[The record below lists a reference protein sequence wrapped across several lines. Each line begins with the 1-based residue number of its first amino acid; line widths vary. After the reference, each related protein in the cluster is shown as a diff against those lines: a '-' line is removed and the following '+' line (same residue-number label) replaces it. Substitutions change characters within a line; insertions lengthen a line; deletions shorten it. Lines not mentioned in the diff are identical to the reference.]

1 MAGRAPNPRLTLFDK
16 YQMPDDGG
24 NCGPLRRLSTRRGGR
39 GGRGRCRMISKT
51 RDRAT
56 GSELLQ
62 NKMKK
67 WIDRKVDLMEEVTD
81 RSERVFSNGLLFF
94 EENFNNSYEDFVDF
108 MMHIVLSVV
117 IFPDSRDDIMSEL
130 LRLSRTGDRSVVA
143 DVHRR
148 LTALQASIP
157 TEEQFFNY
165 NHLTNPKSFNMPPCD
180 RAGDNRIRIRS
191 DRGRHQC
198 ILAYRRPAQ
207 ASGFEQYTDYLL
219 DMMTDSNPINIF
231 FDKAK
236 YDLVTDAVIDVFGE
250 IDTWPLDDSDSD
262 SSGSGGAGSD
272 SDSSGRGGG
281 GAGSGYDSSSDDEPP
296 RPRSPILR
304 PRSSNDGLGMR
315 YSTRNRRA
323 RTRSQTKNA
332 RKISGGDRGR
342 GNGRGRGRGRR

>member
-1 MAGRAPNPRLTLFDK
+1 MAGRAPNPRLTLFDR

-24 NCGPLRRLSTRRGGR
+24 NCGPLRRLSNRRGGR

-56 GSELLQ
+56 GYELLQ

-67 WIDRKVDLMEEVTD
+67 WIDRKVNLMEEMTD
-81 RSERVFSNGLLFF
+81 RSQAVFSNGLLYF

-117 IFPDSRDDIMSEL
+117 IFPDSRDNIMREL
-130 LRLSRTGDRSVVA
+130 LRLSQTDDRIVVA

-148 LTALQASIP
+148 LIALLASIP

-219 DMMTDSNPINIF
+219 DMMTDHNPINIF

-236 YDLVTDAVIDVFGE
+236 YDLVTDAAIDVFGE
-250 IDTWPLDDSDSD
+250 IDRWPLDDLDSDGSGGGADSD
-262 SSGSGGAGSD
+262 SA
-272 SDSSGRGGG
+272 SSGGGG
-281 GAGSGYDSSSDDEPP
+281 GADSDSSSDDEPGSP
-296 RPRSPILR
+296 RPRSVMNRRVP
-304 PRSSNDGLGMR
+304 DGLGMR
-315 YSTRNRRA
+315 YSTRNRSS
-323 RTRSQTKNA
+323 RTRSQTERA
-332 RKISGGDRGR
+332 CRISGSGRGR